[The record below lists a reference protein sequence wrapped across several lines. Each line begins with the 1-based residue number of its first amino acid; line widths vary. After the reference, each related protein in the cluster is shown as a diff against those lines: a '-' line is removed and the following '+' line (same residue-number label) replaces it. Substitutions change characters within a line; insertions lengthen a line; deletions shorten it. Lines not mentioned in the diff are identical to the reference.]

1 MHRPIR
7 LLACALAFALA
18 VPASAADRPDPEAV
32 VGMRLA
38 DGTGYPSLVR
48 LAHQADSSRDG
59 ALLMVFEQHGLAGIP
74 LWRSDDDGAH
84 WHFQQNVV
92 DQKAHRDA
100 LHWQL
105 RWQPNLTET
114 WRDSGPLGLRPR
126 YRQEQ
131 ASDERGPC
139 ARCSLDPHPPAPDA
153 AAVRTGAATFWA
165 VRASRHRPA

>member
-74 LWRSDDDGAH
+74 LWRSDDDGVGLAEPLAEH
-84 WHFQQNVV
+84 LLLLGV
-92 DQKAHRDA
+92 DGLCSHVGSPLGSLGQT
-100 LHWQL
+100 QL
-105 RWQPNLTET
+105 SCLF
-114 WRDSGPLGLRPR
+114 DSGDAWILAVVPVRLVVVVRGAVGLILPL
-126 YRQEQ
+126 
-131 ASDERGPC
+131 
-139 ARCSLDPHPPAPDA
+139 
-153 AAVRTGAATFWA
+153 
-165 VRASRHRPA
+165 